1 VITSFSKNVPII
13 NIEVVGSSSSR
24 PETSKI
30 VPEVAIIDDED
41 AFKKGI

>member
-13 NIEVVGSSSSR
+13 NIEVFGSSR
-24 PETSKI
+24 PEISKI
-30 VPEVAIIDDED
+30 FSEVAIIDDED